1 MNEVFK
7 KVEEILEE
15 LRCEAEER
23 EYFVQ
28 TEQAEKAA
36 QELKKVNREDV
47 YKRQVQAHMEPHRS
61 D

>member
-1 MNEVFK
+1 MNIRMNEVFK

-36 QELKKVNREDV
+36 QELKKSKSRV
-47 YKRQVQAHMEPHRS
+47 
-61 D
+61 

>member
-36 QELKKVNREDV
+36 QELKKVNREYINRDA
-47 YKRQVQAHMEPHRS
+47 RRI
-61 D
+61 